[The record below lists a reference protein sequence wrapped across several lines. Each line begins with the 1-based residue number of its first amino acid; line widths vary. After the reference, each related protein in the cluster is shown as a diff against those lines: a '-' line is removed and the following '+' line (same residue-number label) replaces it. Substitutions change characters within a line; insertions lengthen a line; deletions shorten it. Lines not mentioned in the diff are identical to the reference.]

1 MFKEVVENT
10 KISYRFDFNEAR
22 KRNLLLI
29 HGACC
34 DSSVFLGLR
43 DNLIEKFNIMSI
55 DLNGHGKSEGEGF
68 RSVMDHAFTCAKLLE
83 NKRLGRWDIMGHSL
97 GGAIALTLALY
108 RPDLIESLIL
118 VATGSRLRIPESFLS
133 EVKKGNNY
141 DLNRE
146 FLRNS
151 LFDGL
156 DDNILIPL
164 LEIMQSINP
173 VVVYKDW
180 LAADSFD
187 VSRRL
192 KSIKTRCLLIC
203 GENDPL
209 TPLKYHEHLNSEIP
223 ESKLC
228 VFQACGHWPF
238 IEKPELFLDQLNKFC
253 V

>member
-1 MFKEVVENT
+1 MFKEVVENK
-10 KISYRFDFNEAR
+10 KINYRFEFNESR
-22 KRNLLLI
+22 KRNLFLI

-34 DSSVFLGLR
+34 DSTVFLGLR
-43 DNLIEKFNIMSI
+43 DKLLEKFNIMTI
-55 DLNGHGKSEGEGF
+55 DLNGHGRSEGEGF
-68 RSVMDHAFTCAKLLE
+68 RSVMDHAFICAELLE
-83 NKRLGRWDIMGHSL
+83 NKNLGRWEIMGHSL

-108 RPDLIESLIL
+108 RPDLIKSLVL

-151 LFDGL
+151 IFDSS
-156 DDNILIPL
+156 DDMILTPL
-164 LEIMQSINP
+164 LETMQSIKP
-173 VVVYKDW
+173 EVAYKDW

-192 KSIKTRCLLIC
+192 KSIEAKCLLIC

-209 TPLKYHEHLNSEIP
+209 TPPKYHEHLNSEIP
-223 ESKLC
+223 KSKLC
-228 VFQACGHWPF
+228 VFQKCGHWPF
-238 IEKPELFLDQLNKFC
+238 IEKPELFLDQLKKFY